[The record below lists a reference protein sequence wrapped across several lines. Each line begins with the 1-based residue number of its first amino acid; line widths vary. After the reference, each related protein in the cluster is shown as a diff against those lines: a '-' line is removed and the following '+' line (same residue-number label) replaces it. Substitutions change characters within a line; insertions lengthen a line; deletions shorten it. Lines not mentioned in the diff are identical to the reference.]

1 MTHRLPRRLRAR
13 AALAALAFAA
23 ALLALLVP
31 LRSSDAATPG
41 SGTVSAS
48 NLETTWSGALMAP
61 DANGCTSAND
71 TNCDLYRLTV
81 QPPSYSFM
89 VRIKLQ
95 PTGDWDL
102 SVFGPDGGLVG
113 SSGNGPNQM
122 EFVTL
127 VNPAAGTYTVGAVP
141 FAPAVGPDGTSYT
154 ASAEIV
160 ELKTPDQPPA
170 GSDPLT
176 FSSYPAPNG
185 LGTDAGEPSI
195 GANPKSGK
203 TMYQAGLQ
211 TLRVGWDDSV
221 SPANASWTD
230 VSFPTTSAASLDPI
244 GWMDQR
250 TGRWFSSQLS
260 GTTSLAASTDDD
272 GANWLP
278 SEGGPLNGGVDH
290 QTFGGGPYAAPLT
303 RDPGGLV
310 YPDAVYYCSQDLV
323 AALCARSDTGGT
335 TFAPAV
341 PIYTDACGGLHGHVQ
356 VAPDGTV
363 YVPNKN
369 CGGAQGVAVSEDNGL
384 TWTVRT
390 VPGSLNGDWDPS
402 VGVGSDNTTYFGW
415 GDADGHPKIA
425 VTKDHGRTWTNIRD
439 VGVSLGIQHTA
450 FSAVVAGDGDRAAF
464 AFLGSTEPSAGAFA
478 DNPSWPGVWDLYVAE
493 TFDGGNTWT
502 TVDATPNDP
511 VQRGTICGGGTLGC
525 SNGTR
530 NLLDFMGITVD
541 GAGRVLVGYADGC
554 VDSCSITGP
563 NSFSALATIARQ
575 VNGKR
580 LFAADDAVAA
590 PAPPNLSG
598 KAAGTANVLTWAAP
612 DDHGSAITGYNVY
625 RRVAGGSSFTLLASV
640 ATGTTS
646 YTDSAIAAGQSYAY
660 HVTAVNGV
668 GESAASND
676 VTPAPAAPAPN
687 PCVSPGVQVLT
698 DATGDET
705 TGDPS
710 RDIQWVS
717 VAEPPSIGAGNMEFL
732 IKVADLAKP
741 AAQTTWPLQ
750 FKTADK
756 ADHWVKM
763 ETDALGKVTFGY
775 GDGTSATDPLTTPKA
790 VDPQSGYSADGTIRI
805 VVPRSAFGIKPG
817 DTLTAF
823 LLRVS
828 VRTGVLDLTPD
839 NAPDSTTPTGAY
851 AVKGNENCSTPQP
864 DLAVGSA
871 DLALSGLKGQGND
884 QVIAVVLHNAGS
896 GSATNV
902 KVRFAV
908 DGVQIGADQTVG
920 QILPAGTGRAS
931 VVWDTHGQNGM
942 HTISVI
948 ADPANTIVEKDESNN
963 TAARQAVVQGGN
975 VALK

>member
-1 MTHRLPRRLRAR
+1 MTHRLPRRPRAR
-13 AALAALAFAA
+13 AALAALALVA

-31 LRSSDAATPG
+31 LRSSNAATPG

-48 NLETTWSGALMAP
+48 NLETTWSGAVMAP
-61 DANGCTSAND
+61 NATGCTGAND

-102 SVFGPDGGLVG
+102 SVYGPDGGLVG

-127 VNPAAGTYTVGAVP
+127 VNPAAGTYTVAAVP
-141 FAPAVGPDGTSYT
+141 FAPAVGADGTSYT
-154 ASAEIV
+154 ASAQIL
-160 ELKTPDQPPA
+160 ELKTPVQPPA
-170 GSDPLT
+170 GTDPLR

-185 LGTDAGEPSI
+185 LGTDAGEPSL
-195 GANPKSGK
+195 GANLKSGK

-221 SPANASWTD
+221 SPANSSWTD

-272 GANWLP
+272 GASWLP

-303 RDPGGLV
+303 RDPAGVV
-310 YPDAVYYCSQDLV
+310 YPDAIYYCSQDLV

-384 TWTVRT
+384 TWSVRT

-439 VGVSLGIQHTA
+439 VGASLGIQHTA
-450 FSAVVAGDGDRAAF
+450 FASVVAGDGDRAAF
-464 AFLGSTEPSAGAFA
+464 AFLGSTEASAGAFA
-478 DNPSWPGVWDLYVAE
+478 DNPNWPGVWDLYVAE

-502 TVDATPNDP
+502 TVDATPDDP
-511 VQRGTICGGGTLGC
+511 VQRGTICAGGTLGC

-554 VDSCSITGP
+554 IDSCAITGP

-580 LFAADDAVAA
+580 LFAADDVVAA
-590 PAPPNLSG
+590 PAAPNLNG
-598 KAAGTANVLTWAAP
+598 KTEGAANVLTWAAP

-625 RRVAGGSSFTLLASV
+625 RKLAGGSSFTLLASV
-640 ATGTTS
+640 AAGTTS
-646 YTDSAIAAGQSYAY
+646 YADSAITAGQSYAY
-660 HVTAVNGV
+660 HVTAVNSA
-668 GESAASND
+668 GESAPSND

-687 PCVSPGVQVLT
+687 PCVAPGVQVLS

-717 VAEPPSIGAGNMEFL
+717 VAEPPSIGTGNIEFL
-732 IKVADLAKP
+732 IKVADLSKP

-775 GDGTSATDPLTTPKA
+775 GDGTAATDPLTTPKA
-790 VDPQSGYSADGTIRI
+790 VDPQSGFSPDGTIRI

-828 VRTGVLDLTPD
+828 VRAGVLDLTPD

-864 DLAVGSA
+864 DLAVGSG
-871 DLALSGLKGQGND
+871 DLALSGLRGQGND
-884 QVIAVVLHNAGS
+884 QVIAAVVHNAGTA
-896 GSATNV
+896 SATTV
-902 KVRFAV
+902 KVRFAI
-908 DGVQIGADQTVG
+908 DGVTVGTDQTVG
-920 QILPAGTGRAS
+920 QILPGGTGRAS
-931 VVWDTHGQNGM
+931 VVWDTHGQNGT
-942 HTISVI
+942 HTLTVTADPSNTIS
-948 ADPANTIVEKDESNN
+948 EKDESNN
-963 TAARQAVVQGGN
+963 AASRQVLVQGSN
-975 VALK
+975 VALQ

>member
-1 MTHRLPRRLRAR
+1 MLPS
-13 AALAALAFAA
+13 
-23 ALLALLVP
+23 P
-31 LRSSDAATPG
+31 
-41 SGTVSAS
+41 
-48 NLETTWSGALMAP
+48 
-61 DANGCTSAND
+61 NGCAGSTD
-71 TNCDLYRLTV
+71 TNCDLYHLTV
-81 QPPSYSFM
+81 QPPSYAFM
-89 VRIKLQ
+89 VRIALQ

-102 SVFGPDGGLVG
+102 SVYGPDGGLVG
-113 SSGNGPNQM
+113 SSGNGPNQQ
-122 EFVTL
+122 ELITL
-127 VNPAAGTYTVGAVP
+127 VNPAAGTYTVAAAP
-141 FAPAVGPDGTSYT
+141 FAPAVGTDGTSYT
-154 ASAEIV
+154 ASAQV
-160 ELKTPDQPPA
+160 VAATTPVQPPA

-176 FSSYPAPNG
+176 FANYAAPNG
-185 LGTDAGEPSI
+185 LGTGAGEPSI
-195 GANPKSGK
+195 GANPKSGN
-203 TMYQAGLQ
+203 TLFQSGLQ
-211 TLRVGWDDSV
+211 TLRVAWDDSV
-221 SPANASWTD
+221 SPAIPAWTD
-230 VSFPTTSAASLDPI
+230 VSFPTTSVTSLDPI

-303 RDPGGLV
+303 RDPAGLV
-310 YPDAVYYCSQDLV
+310 YPDAIYYCSQDLV

-384 TWTVRT
+384 TWSVRT

-402 VGVGSDNTTYFGW
+402 VGTGSDNTTYFGW

-439 VGVSLGIQHTA
+439 VGLSLGIKHTA
-450 FSAVVAGDGDRAAF
+450 FASVVAGDGDRAAF
-464 AFLGSTEPSAGAFA
+464 AFLGSTEASAGAFA
-478 DNPSWPGVWDLYVAE
+478 DDPNWPGVWDLYVAE
-493 TFDGGNTWT
+493 TFDGGDTWT

-511 VQRGTICGGGTLGC
+511 VQRGTICAGGTLGC

-541 GAGRVLVGYADGC
+541 KEGRVLVGYADGC
-554 VDSCSITGP
+554 IDSCSITGP

-580 LFAADDAVAA
+580 LFAVYDAASA
-590 PAPPNLSG
+590 PAAPNLSG
-598 KAAGTANVLTWAAP
+598 KAEGTSNVLTWGAP
-612 DDHGSAITGYNVY
+612 DDHGSPITGYNVF
-625 RRVAGGSSFTLLASV
+625 RRLAGASSFTSLASV
-640 ATGTTS
+640 AAGTTS
-646 YTDSAIAAGQSYAY
+646 YTDSATTAGQSYAY
-660 HVTAVNGV
+660 HVTAVNAV
-668 GESAASND
+668 GESPASND

-687 PCVSPGVQVLT
+687 PCISPGVQVLS

-717 VAEPPSIGAGNMEFL
+717 VAEPPSIGAGNIEFL
-732 IKVADLAKP
+732 IKVADLSKP
-741 AAQTTWPLQ
+741 AIQTTWPLQ
-750 FKTADK
+750 FATADK
-756 ADHWVKM
+756 AVHWVKM

-775 GDGTSATDPLTTPKA
+775 GDGTTATDPLTTPKP
-790 VDPQSGYSADGTIRI
+790 VDSQSGYNAGGTIRI
-805 VVPRSAFGIKPG
+805 VVPRSAFGIQPG
-817 DTLTAF
+817 DTLTGF

-864 DLAVGSA
+864 DLAVGSG
-871 DLALSGLKGQGND
+871 DLVLSGLKGEGND
-884 QVIAVVLHNAGS
+884 QVLAVSVHNAGS
-896 GSATNV
+896 SSATGV

-908 DGVQIGADQTVG
+908 DGVQVGTDQSIG
-920 QILPAGTGRAS
+920 QILAGETGRAA
-931 VVWDTHGQNGM
+931 VVWDTHGANGT
-942 HTISVI
+942 HTITVT
-948 ADPANTIVEKDESNN
+948 ADPANAIAEKDESNN
-963 TAARQAVVQGGN
+963 AASRQAAVQGSK
-975 VALK
+975 VALR